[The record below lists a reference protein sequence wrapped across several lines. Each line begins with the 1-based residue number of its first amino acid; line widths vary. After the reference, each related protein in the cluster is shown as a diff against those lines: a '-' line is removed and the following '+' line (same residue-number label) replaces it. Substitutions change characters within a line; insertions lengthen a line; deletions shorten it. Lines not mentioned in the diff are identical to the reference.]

1 MEAEGIAGSS
11 GENAGSASDLSS
23 LTVEG
28 AGVFRLPG
36 ELQRLQAQQ
45 GFGLPSAPSLLHPDA
60 QALLGPLLRLH
71 PADRDQ
77 ILRTITQPSFS
88 PHSIPWA
95 SADKLHDAL
104 DQSSVFLTQDHLP
117 P

>member
-1 MEAEGIAGSS
+1 MEAEGIAGPS
-11 GENAGSASDLSS
+11 GENAGTASDLSS

-45 GFGLPSAPSLLHPDA
+45 APGLLGASSLLHPDA
-60 QALLGPLLRLH
+60 QALLCPLLRLH

-88 PHSIPWA
+88 PQIIAWV
-95 SADKLHDAL
+95 SAEMLHNCL
-104 DQSSVFLTQDHLP
+104 DP
-117 P
+117 KP